1 MDWLRSVFRK
11 WLGFNEIE
19 SRLNAHR
26 IAFQQTTQ
34 RLDKLEEEAEP
45 NLKKMLADFEQG
57 LKSDL
62 DKTMEETRLPI
73 RSKRKKLAKILE
85 MRSKES
91 ASS

>member
-1 MDWLRSVFRK
+1 MDWLRKKLRD
-11 WLGFNEIE
+11 WLGITELE
-19 SRLNAHR
+19 SRTNAHR
-26 IAFQQTTQ
+26 YALKQAAERIDTT
-34 RLDKLEEEAEP
+34 EP
-45 NLKKMLADFEQG
+45 NMKKMLADFEQG